1 MSWFPETGRERECD
15 GAGNPGNPIA
25 ADPATVEWQASVPGD
40 RGATGDIREGRVPTN
55 AMSQET
61 CRDAEPKGRGAPERT
76 RSQAGCGVTGG
87 DLQSGRG
94 NRQEMTGAVRFETK
108 PILPPLLA

>member
-1 MSWFPETGRERECD
+1 MT
-15 GAGNPGNPIA
+15 
-25 ADPATVEWQASVPGD
+25 
-40 RGATGDIREGRVPTN
+40 
-55 AMSQET
+55 T
-61 CRDAEPKGRGAPERT
+61 CRWGGELPNGPGLK
-76 RSQAGCGVTGG
+76 AGCGVTGG